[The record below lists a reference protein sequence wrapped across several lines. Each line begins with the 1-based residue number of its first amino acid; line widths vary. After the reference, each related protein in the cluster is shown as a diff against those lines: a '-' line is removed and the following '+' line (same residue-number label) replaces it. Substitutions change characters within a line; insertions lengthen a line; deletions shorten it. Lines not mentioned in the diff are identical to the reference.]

1 MLCLSC
7 IASGAKLSFA
17 AVYNL
22 GQLDQQVITY
32 LAEESDNQK

>member
-7 IASGAKLSFA
+7 IASGAKFSFA

-22 GQLDQQVITY
+22 GQLDQQIIIH
-32 LAEESDNQK
+32 LAGESDNQK